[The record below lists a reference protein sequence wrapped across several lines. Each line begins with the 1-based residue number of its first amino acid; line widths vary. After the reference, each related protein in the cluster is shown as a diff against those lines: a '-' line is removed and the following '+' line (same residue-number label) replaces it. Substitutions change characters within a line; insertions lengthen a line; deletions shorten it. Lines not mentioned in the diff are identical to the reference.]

1 MANKIDELTAQVEEL
16 RAVLKKHGIETA
28 QYRALPPTERP
39 DYIPHGS
46 AEHAAFL
53 GLVEVTD
60 DDKTVSLTQY
70 TSPRTNRTFR
80 LEDEMGAIRHYPG
93 IDPEKAALLVLQQKV
108 NELEDVPEVP
118 ADAPPMFRPA
128 AVYPS

>member
-1 MANKIDELTAQVEEL
+1 MANKLDELTAQVEEL
-16 RAVLKKHGIETA
+16 RAVLKQHGIETA
-28 QYRALPPTERP
+28 QYRSLDPTERP

-46 AEHAAFL
+46 AAHASFL
-53 GLVEVTD
+53 GLVEVAD
-60 DDKTVSLTQY
+60 DDNTVCLAQY
-70 TSPRTNRTFR
+70 TSPRTERTFR

-93 IDPEKAALLVLQQKV
+93 IDPEKAVRLVLQQKV
-108 NELEDVPEVP
+108 NELESIPEVP

>member
-1 MANKIDELTAQVEEL
+1 MTKQIEELTAQIEEL
-16 RAVLKKHGIETA
+16 KRVLAQHGIQTA
-28 QYRALPPTERP
+28 EYRDLPATERP

-46 AEHAAFL
+46 TEHAAFL
-53 GLVEVTD
+53 GLVEITED
-60 DDKTVSLTQY
+60 DTMESLSSY
-70 TSPRTNRTFR
+70 TSPRTQRTFR

-93 IDPEKAALLVLQQKV
+93 VDPEKAVRLVLQQKV
-108 NELEDVPEVP
+108 NELEGIPEVP